1 MAGIIVQL
9 AISWLLIWFFE
20 NGNPAMP
27 GMMPTKRRLF
37 EFGIFFIA
45 SSIFCSSDFSMRM
58 YFADQRWVLNPDL
71 KANLKIKRRSI
82 VNQPNHK
89 TTA

>member
-9 AISWLLIWFFE
+9 AISWLLVWLFE
-20 NGNPAMP
+20 KGNLGVLGIMPA
-27 GMMPTKRRLF
+27 KRRLAD
-37 EFGIFFIA
+37 FGIFFLA
-45 SSIFCSSDFSMRM
+45 SSIFCSSDFFMRM